1 MTTGID
7 RLGAGSLM
15 VRDAVMSAPT
25 LWGWHHPAAFSADER
40 HRYTLTRDL
49 EAGARRI
56 RAMTSHGRPAVTEH
70 TYSLTPKASG
80 ESSQL
85 RSLTERRCL
94 FVMLNPS
101 TATDTVDDPTIKRCS
116 RFAASWGFDRLM
128 VCNLF
133 SLRSTDPRA
142 LYGDET
148 AEGDPENLT
157 TILTVAEHAH
167 LIVCGWGTHGVLRGR
182 GEYVA
187 RELRAAGHQLHAL
200 KLTKDGQPGHPLYL
214 RSDLVPFEWRAS

>member
-1 MTTGID
+1 MI
-7 RLGAGSLM
+7 
-15 VRDAVMSAPT
+15 
-25 LWGWHHPAAFSADER
+25 WGWHHPAAFSADER

-56 RAMTSHGRPAVTEH
+56 RAMTSHGRPAVVEH
-70 TYSLTPKASG
+70 TYSLTPTP
-80 ESSQL
+80 SSSSDPL
-85 RSLTERRCL
+85 RATVERRCL

-133 SLRSTDPRA
+133 SLRSTDPVA
-142 LYGDET
+142 LACDLA

-157 TILTVAEHAH
+157 TILQVARDAH
-167 LIVCGWGTHGVLRGR
+167 RIVCAWGAHGALRGR
-182 GEYVA
+182 AAHVVA
-187 RELRAAGHQLHAL
+187 ELRRDGHQLHAL

-214 RSDLVPFEWRAS
+214 RSDLVPFEWGAS

>member
-1 MTTGID
+1 MI
-7 RLGAGSLM
+7 
-15 VRDAVMSAPT
+15 
-25 LWGWHHPAAFSADER
+25 WGWHHPAAFSADER

-49 EAGARRI
+49 EAGARRV

-70 TYSLTPKASG
+70 TYSLTPTP
-80 ESSQL
+80 SSSPSIL
-85 RSLTERRCL
+85 RTYTERRCL

-128 VCNLF
+128 VVNLF
-133 SLRSTDPRA
+133 SLRSTDPTLLA
-142 LYGDET
+142 CDLA

-157 TILTVAEHAH
+157 TILQVARDAH
-167 LIVCGWGTHGVLRGR
+167 RIVCAWGVYGALRGR
-182 GEYVA
+182 AAHVVA
-187 RELRAAGHQLHAL
+187 ELRRDGHQLHAL

-214 RSDLVPFEWRAS
+214 RSDLQPVVWMAA